1 MTEELRSRKTPAD
14 MERRVN
20 EAKEPELS
28 KAEELRNRHID
39 GFVRAGRRDKGIW
52 RAIDEDGPRY
62 IWGDQTAGLEVKEGW
77 CPVQDNQIYALTA
90 QMMAISA
97 MRAITLAVTPTQ
109 PDDPLPG
116 ETPEQALDRETRAAT
131 EADLAERAK
140 KLLLHIFH
148 KDLDVPMLRIDLE
161 PDRHAS
167 GYAVVAPYW
176 DDRAKWD
183 AKRKRWQGRI
193 DKDVIDP
200 QFFYRDPQAAAGKKP
215 QYEFTLTRMA
225 VEEAVATWPDWEK
238 EIRYAARQEAQTDQQ
253 GGTSDYQAVQQAGS
267 SSEDT
272 IDVIH
277 KPMRGFGTGGRLLKA
292 LRQSAMDNPS
302 AMEDT
307 DAPTHP
313 MYVTVLEMIYADYQ
327 EIKQKVS
334 VDRNRD
340 ELQAEGLLEVDA
352 GGMDINPAT
361 REAYTNETFPS
372 ETVEG
377 EWEPAYPNGRHIIRF
392 GDKTAVHD
400 EPWPFEHSRWLLCRL
415 FPLPRTWRG
424 MNAVEQA
431 KAAQDEINVL
441 SMGVTNWVRNGAD
454 SGYVVEEG
462 FKSDDPKNENVGT
475 WLKSFPGRVISCAKG
490 FIEKLKAVPTNPVPA
505 GTTDLYDRKMAAAK
519 DAIGIHNTI
528 LGATNETATTAT
540 ETVHAETNDRMRT
553 SLADKLLD
561 AFTVEL
567 MEAAWEI
574 AQANFTQDDA
584 IRILGEARGMDFPV
598 EQVMLDARFELD
610 LEVVEELP
618 YDRER
623 RKADALA
630 LLDRLISMNMGDIG
644 LEWVLKTMDTPDAEE
659 IVQQVQERMVMQ
671 AAAQAAQEQQNAEKG
686 GENVS

>member
-1 MTEELRSRKTPAD
+1 
-14 MERRVN
+14 
-20 EAKEPELS
+20 
-28 KAEELRNRHID
+28 
-39 GFVRAGRRDKGIW
+39 
-52 RAIDEDGPRY
+52 
-62 IWGDQTAGLEVKEGW
+62 
-77 CPVQDNQIYALTA
+77 
-90 QMMAISA
+90 
-97 MRAITLAVTPTQ
+97 
-109 PDDPLPG
+109 
-116 ETPEQALDRETRAAT
+116 
-131 EADLAERAK
+131 
-140 KLLLHIFH
+140 
-148 KDLDVPMLRIDLE
+148 
-161 PDRHAS
+161 
-167 GYAVVAPYW
+167 
-176 DDRAKWD
+176 
-183 AKRKRWQGRI
+183 
-193 DKDVIDP
+193 
-200 QFFYRDPQAAAGKKP
+200 
-215 QYEFTLTRMA
+215 
-225 VEEAVATWPDWEK
+225 
-238 EIRYAARQEAQTDQQ
+238 
-253 GGTSDYQAVQQAGS
+253 
-267 SSEDT
+267 
-272 IDVIH
+272 
-277 KPMRGFGTGGRLLKA
+277 
-292 LRQSAMDNPS
+292 
-302 AMEDT
+302 
-307 DAPTHP
+307 
-313 MYVTVLEMIYADYQ
+313 
-327 EIKQKVS
+327 
-334 VDRNRD
+334 
-340 ELQAEGLLEVDA
+340 
-352 GGMDINPAT
+352 
-361 REAYTNETFPS
+361 
-372 ETVEG
+372 
-377 EWEPAYPNGRHIIRF
+377 
-392 GDKTAVHD
+392 VHD

-553 SLADKLLD
+553 SLAGKLLD